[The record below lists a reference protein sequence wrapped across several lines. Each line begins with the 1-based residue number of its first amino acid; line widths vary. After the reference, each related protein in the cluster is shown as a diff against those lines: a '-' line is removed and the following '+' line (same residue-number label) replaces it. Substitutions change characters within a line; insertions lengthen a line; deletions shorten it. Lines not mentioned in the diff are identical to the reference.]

1 MMPRAKGGDSIAPTR
16 LAREPSGAAPERRQ
30 GRMIRMSK
38 LTDYAIVILAHLA
51 RNSGTLTAQDLSSR
65 SRVPLPTVS
74 KLCKELSK
82 AGLVVSHRG
91 RRGGYGLARPA
102 ERISVAEIVE
112 ALEGPIA
119 LTECA
124 QPGPNTC
131 ELDATCPAKASWDP
145 VSRAIHDALKELPL
159 SAIAPHRAPDPAP
172 AEVPVTLGAHAS

>member
-1 MMPRAKGGDSIAPTR
+1 
-16 LAREPSGAAPERRQ
+16 
-30 GRMIRMSK
+30 MIRMSK

-51 RNSGTLTAQDLSSR
+51 RGTGTLTAQDLSTR

-102 ERISVAEIVE
+102 EHISVADIVE

-119 LTECA
+119 LTECSS
-124 QPGPNTC
+124 PGVSTC
-131 ELDATCPAKASWDP
+131 DIEATCPAKASWDP
-145 VSRAIHDALKELPL
+145 VSRAIHDALKDLPL
-159 SAIAPHRAPDPAP
+159 SAIAPHRAPDPGHAP
-172 AEVPVTLGAHAS
+172 VVLGAHAS